1 MHVAPSMRTVVRVV
15 RLTGGANFFCYA
27 TKKQATLRGSP
38 VKMNNFD
45 RILLWQNACV
55 IRKDERFAELIRK

>member
-1 MHVAPSMRTVVRVV
+1 MHVAPSTRTVM
-15 RLTGGANFFCYA
+15 RLTSGANLFCYA

-38 VKMNNFD
+38 AKMNNFD

-55 IRKDERFAELIRK
+55 IRKDKRFAEIIEK